1 MAKPDHFEIEGDL
14 AVFRP
19 VGSFSLPEAVRLI
32 TLAISSAQEQ
42 GAGKLLVVALEA
54 TGFDPPSL
62 ASRYFFS
69 QEWARAARGS
79 VRLAMVLR
87 REMIDPQK
95 FGVTA
100 AANAGLVSDVF
111 ETEAEARV
119 WLKDGRVKTED
130 WKAPDKRR
138 KTEGH
143 RPG

>member
-1 MAKPDHFEIEGDL
+1 MPQPEHFEIEGDL
-14 AVFRP
+14 AVLRP
-19 VGSFSLPEAVRLI
+19 IGSFSLPEVVRLV
-32 TLAISSAQEQ
+32 TLAITSAHEQ
-42 GAGKLLVVALEA
+42 GIGGLLVVLLET
-54 TGFDPPSL
+54 TGFESPSL

-100 AANAGLVSDVF
+100 AANAGLVTDVF

-119 WLKDGRVKTED
+119 WLKG
-130 WKAPDKRR
+130 
-138 KTEGH
+138 G
-143 RPG
+143 GG